1 MTSEIEDLQARL
13 AFQEQTLSELND
25 LVARQSGQIERLEQ
39 QLQALAGRYR
49 ELRQQLDPGE
59 GPDPMEER
67 PPHY

>member
-13 AFQEQTLSELND
+13 AFQEQTLSELDD

-39 QLQALAGRYR
+39 QLQALADRYR
-49 ELRQQLDPGE
+49 DLRQQLDQGE
-59 GPDPMEER
+59 GPGPLDER